1 MRTGQKEDSMKI
13 AFSTIGCPSW
23 HFDEIVSTAS
33 DLGYDGFEVR
43 GIGGEIYAP
52 KIKQFQSEYRDKT
65 MKKLASLSL
74 DITML
79 TSGASLAVYQE
90 KEQALKEATEYI
102 ALAESLGVPY
112 IRVMCTNRPM
122 PDGGDV
128 DLCKRLYKQILKEAE
143 GTGVLPLIETNG
155 IFCDTRLLRDFIDEC
170 GGGVLW
176 DVNHPYRFNGES
188 VETTVNNL
196 ENRIRYVHVKDSVVQ
211 NGVTRYKMLGYGD
224 IPVKKALCLLKEQGY
239 DGTVSLEWVKRWEPD
254 LEEPGIVFS
263 QFITTVKRYLK

>member
-1 MRTGQKEDSMKI
+1 MKI

-128 DLCKRLYKQILKEAE
+128 DLCKRLYKQI
-143 GTGVLPLIETNG
+143 
-155 IFCDTRLLRDFIDEC
+155 F
-170 GGGVLW
+170 
-176 DVNHPYRFNGES
+176 
-188 VETTVNNL
+188 
-196 ENRIRYVHVKDSVVQ
+196 
-211 NGVTRYKMLGYGD
+211 
-224 IPVKKALCLLKEQGY
+224 
-239 DGTVSLEWVKRWEPD
+239 
-254 LEEPGIVFS
+254 
-263 QFITTVKRYLK
+263 